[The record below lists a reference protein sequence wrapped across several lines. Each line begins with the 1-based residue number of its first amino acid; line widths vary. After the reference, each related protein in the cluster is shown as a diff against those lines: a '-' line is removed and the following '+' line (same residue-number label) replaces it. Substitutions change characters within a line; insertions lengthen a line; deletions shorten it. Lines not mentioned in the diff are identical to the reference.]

1 KILTE
6 KDLVKI
12 GHWAYQMYE
21 QKIDESDNRFYD
33 ILLDIAVMEYG
44 SEYFLS
50 YDQLD
55 KIIDEL
61 LRSDINRKYTK
72 INFCRE
78 LKAHLRHGK
87 SQVFIGHWAYTLWM
101 EDNFEDKHLE
111 NIVYTLMFMET
122 DEQFERSYKEFNQIA
137 DKLIEAEEV
146 KYLKEFE
153 NIGLLKVLKKV
164 VKNDCVYTEF
174 LLPYSKTPIKKTFY
188 PEYWSKMDI
197 IDVIKKAVSNPYK
210 IEFKGDFN
218 SCLNKKLYSR
228 FENGIEMIS
237 YLRRES
243 IGHAWDIKSSF
254 ISKDWILQ

>member
-55 KIIDEL
+55 QIIDEL

-87 SQVFIGHWAYTLWM
+87 SQVFIGGWAYTLWM

-122 DEQFERSYKEFNQIA
+122 DEQFERSYEELNQIA
-137 DKLIEAEEV
+137 DKLIAGEEV
-146 KYLKEFE
+146 K
-153 NIGLLKVLKKV
+153 LL
-164 VKNDCVYTEF
+164 
-174 LLPYSKTPIKKTFY
+174 
-188 PEYWSKMDI
+188 
-197 IDVIKKAVSNPYK
+197 
-210 IEFKGDFN
+210 
-218 SCLNKKLYSR
+218 
-228 FENGIEMIS
+228 
-237 YLRRES
+237 
-243 IGHAWDIKSSF
+243 
-254 ISKDWILQ
+254 